1 VIEKILQKTIY
12 HKSRK
17 TVYSIKRFIGKTS
30 QLSKTNSKEFYKVVD
45 NGSNVPSVKIDDR
58 VYTPQEISAMI
69 LQKMK
74 KLRKTI

>member
-1 VIEKILQKTIY
+1 LE
-12 HKSRK
+12 
-17 TVYSIKRFIGKTS
+17 KTS

-69 LQKMK
+69 LQ
-74 KLRKTI
+74 R